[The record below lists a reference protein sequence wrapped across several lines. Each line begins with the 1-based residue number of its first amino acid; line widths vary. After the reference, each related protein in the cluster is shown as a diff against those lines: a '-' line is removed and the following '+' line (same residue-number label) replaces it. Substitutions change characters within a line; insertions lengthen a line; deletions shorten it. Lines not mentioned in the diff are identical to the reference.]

1 MPIHHL
7 RTEADYNQFMATN
20 SRNSVVIDFFATWCG
35 PCKLLSPQ
43 LEQWSKQYPTVV
55 FAKVDVDENEEIT
68 SKNKVRAMPTL
79 FFYKNGQ
86 KVADIQGYDVARIER
101 SIRGLIN

>member
-1 MPIHHL
+1 
-7 RTEADYNQFMATN
+7 
-20 SRNSVVIDFFATWCG
+20 
-35 PCKLLSPQ
+35 
-43 LEQWSKQYPTVV
+43 VV